1 MSSRVTPE
9 EIAAFADGQLP
20 AERQAA
26 MRDAMAADPEL
37 AKQVERHRALAA
49 RLSKHYAPVLDERV
63 PDRLADLLTARSDET
78 VVDFAAARQEQEA
91 RNREAEKREIPSR
104 RPHWGWFAGPALAAS
119 LAIAVILG
127 DTNTA
132 PGAGYAGPQLAA
144 VLDDQ
149 LVAEQSPA
157 AETRVLLSFED
168 EGGQFCRAYSGVSG
182 GGIACRDQEGW
193 KIEHR
198 SEGSEGA
205 STDFRMAGADDGA
218 ILAEAQEM
226 AAGPALDAGAEQAAR
241 ERGRR

>member
-1 MSSRVTPE
+1 MSTRVTPE
-9 EIAAFADGQLP
+9 EIAAFADGELP
-20 AERQAA
+20 VEREAA

-37 AKQVERHRALAA
+37 ANQVERHRVLAA
-49 RLSKHYAPVLDERV
+49 RLSQHYAPVLDEEV

-78 VVDFAAARQEQEA
+78 VVDFSAARQKQEA
-91 RNREAEKREIPSR
+91 QKREALSR
-104 RPHWGWFAGPALAAS
+104 RPHWGWIAGPALAAS

-127 DTNTA
+127 DSDTG

-168 EGGQFCRAYSGVSG
+168 QGGQFCRAYSGVSG
-182 GGIACRDQEGW
+182 GGIACRDEEGW
-193 KIEHR
+193 RIERR
-198 SEGSEGA
+198 SEGSEAA

-218 ILAEAQEM
+218 ILAQAQEM
-226 AAGPALDAGAEQAAR
+226 AAGPALDAAGEQAAR
-241 ERGRR
+241 ERGWR

>member
-1 MSSRVTPE
+1 MSTRVTPE
-9 EIAAFADGQLP
+9 EIAAFADGELP
-20 AERQAA
+20 VEREAA

-37 AKQVERHRALAA
+37 ANQVERHRVLAA
-49 RLSKHYAPVLDERV
+49 RLSQHYAPVLDEEV

-78 VVDFAAARQEQEA
+78 VVDFSAARQKQEA
-91 RNREAEKREIPSR
+91 QKREALSR
-104 RPHWGWFAGPALAAS
+104 RPHWGWIAGPALAAS

-127 DTNTA
+127 DSDPG

-168 EGGQFCRAYSGVSG
+168 QGGQFCRAYSGVSG
-182 GGIACRDQEGW
+182 GGIACRDEEGW
-193 KIEHR
+193 SIERR
-198 SEGSEGA
+198 SEGSEAA

-218 ILAEAQEM
+218 ILAQAQEM
-226 AAGPALDAGAEQAAR
+226 AAGPALEAAAEQAAR
-241 ERGRR
+241 DRGWR

>member
-1 MSSRVTPE
+1 MSTRATPE
-9 EIAAFADGQLP
+9 EIAAFADGELP
-20 AERQAA
+20 AEREAA

-49 RLSKHYAPVLDERV
+49 RLSQHYAPVLDERV
-63 PDRLADLLTARSDET
+63 PDRLTDLLTARSDET
-78 VVDFAAARQEQEA
+78 VVDFAAARQKQEA
-91 RNREAEKREIPSR
+91 QKREASSR
-104 RPHWGWFAGPALAAS
+104 RPHWGWIAGPALAAS

-127 DTNTA
+127 DSDTG

-168 EGGQFCRAYSGVSG
+168 QGGQFCRAYSGVSG
-182 GGIACRDQEGW
+182 GGIACRDEEGW
-193 KIEHR
+193 RIERR
-198 SEGSEGA
+198 SEGSEAA

-218 ILAEAQEM
+218 ILAQAQEM
-226 AAGPALDAGAEQAAR
+226 AAGPALDAAGEQAAR
-241 ERGRR
+241 ERGWR

>member
-1 MSSRVTPE
+1 MSTRVTPE
-9 EIAAFADGQLP
+9 EIAAFADGELP
-20 AERQAA
+20 VEREAA
-26 MRDAMAADPEL
+26 MRDALAADPEL

-49 RLSKHYAPVLDERV
+49 RLSQHYAPVLDEEV
-63 PDRLADLLTARSDET
+63 PDRLTDLLTARSDET
-78 VVDFAAARQEQEA
+78 VVDFAAARQKQEA
-91 RNREAEKREIPSR
+91 QKREAPSR
-104 RPHWGWFAGPALAAS
+104 RPQWGWIAGPALAAS

-127 DTNTA
+127 DTNTG

-168 EGGQFCRAYSGVSG
+168 QGGQFCRAYSGVSG
-182 GGIACRDQEGW
+182 GGIACRDDEGW
-193 KIEHR
+193 RIERR
-198 SEGSEGA
+198 SEGSEAA

-226 AAGPALDAGAEQAAR
+226 AAGPALDAAGEQAAR
-241 ERGRR
+241 DRGWR

>member
-1 MSSRVTPE
+1 MSTRVTPE
-9 EIAAFADGQLP
+9 EIAAFADGELP
-20 AERQAA
+20 AEREAA
-26 MRDAMAADPEL
+26 MRDAMAADREL

-49 RLSKHYAPVLDERV
+49 RLSQHYAPVLDEEV

-78 VVDFAAARQEQEA
+78 VVDFSAARQKQEA
-91 RNREAEKREIPSR
+91 QKREALSR
-104 RPHWGWFAGPALAAS
+104 RPHWGWIAGPALAAS

-127 DTNTA
+127 DSDTG

-168 EGGQFCRAYSGVSG
+168 QGGQFCRAYSGVSG
-182 GGIACRDQEGW
+182 GGIACRDEEGW
-193 KIEHR
+193 KIERR
-198 SEGSEGA
+198 SEGSEAA

-218 ILAEAQEM
+218 ILAQAQNM
-226 AAGPALDAGAEQAAR
+226 AAGPALDAAAEQAAR
-241 ERGRR
+241 ERGWR